1 MLGLHVAPG
10 AVVKPVTESLQPLK
24 ETTFSA
30 PLIRVGVGGVSDDV
44 VPTTHESLDL
54 LSVALAAFRT

>member
-30 PLIRVGVGGVSDDV
+30 PLIKVGVGGVSDV
-44 VPTTHESLDL
+44 VERTSHVSLEL
-54 LSVALAAFRT
+54 LRVAFAAFST